1 MWLLLFV
8 EASKGDNTENLQ
20 GEEGGLH
27 MAEGTVFWYSPEL
40 GYGFIRHDD
49 PEGMTAARK
58 IFVDST
64 NIAGNEALE
73 TGDKVTFE
81 RVEGEQGVEARNVVR
96 TESVGP
102 PTEGHPKELRPGRL

>member
-1 MWLLLFV
+1 
-8 EASKGDNTENLQ
+8 
-20 GEEGGLH
+20 
-27 MAEGTVFWYSPEL
+27 MAAGTVFWYSPQL

-49 PEGMTAARK
+49 PEDATAIRK

-81 RVEGEQGVEARNVVR
+81 RVEGGQGLEARNVVR

-102 PTEGHPKELRPGRL
+102 PTEGHPKELRAGRL

>member
-1 MWLLLFV
+1 
-8 EASKGDNTENLQ
+8 
-20 GEEGGLH
+20 

-49 PEGMTAARK
+49 PDDVRETRK

-73 TGDKVTFE
+73 MGDKVTFE
-81 RVEGEQGVEARNVVR
+81 RVEGGQGLEARNVVR
-96 TESVGP
+96 IESVGP
-102 PTEGHPKELRPGRL
+102 STDSTPKKLRAGLL